1 MSNMN
6 TQNILVEVMI
16 RWYKE
21 IFYEIGMS
29 KLHLGMTLAN
39 LTILARDME
48 LLSNRCNGN
57 NLPLE
62 SNNNFLVES
71 SDGLDEDDR

>member
-29 KLHLGMTLAN
+29 KLDFI
-39 LTILARDME
+39 LTNFCSFLARDME

-62 SNNNFLVES
+62 ANNNYVES
-71 SDGLDEDDR
+71 GDGPDEDDR